1 MLRLAKHLA
10 FEVLES
16 NHNHSH
22 VVEGL
27 PVEGIF
33 QNTLNCQPTLLVHI
47 LCQFE
52 LFVVYGDT
60 VPHAA
65 RDVLVRQLVEDPITA
80 QDYEIVILVNFE

>member
-16 NHNHSH
+16 NHHHSH

-27 PVEGIF
+27 PIEGIF

-80 QDYEIVILVNFE
+80 QDYEVVILVNFE